1 MDVLYRAA
9 TRQAIDAPR
18 TWALGNATINR
29 LLWTPEGFTLV
40 GWSDTQHLEGEALD
54 DNRFAD
60 TPPARG
66 PGARLAP
73 VHETQLPA
81 ANDACAAQ
89 DAVRVAT
96 SHTLPSP

>member
-60 TPPARG
+60 TPPAQAT
-66 PGARLAP
+66 GALSTPAHENRAP
-73 VHETQLPA
+73 ATS
-81 ANDACAAQ
+81 DACAVQ
-89 DAVRVAT
+89 DAVRIAT
-96 SHTLPSP
+96 SHTLPSA